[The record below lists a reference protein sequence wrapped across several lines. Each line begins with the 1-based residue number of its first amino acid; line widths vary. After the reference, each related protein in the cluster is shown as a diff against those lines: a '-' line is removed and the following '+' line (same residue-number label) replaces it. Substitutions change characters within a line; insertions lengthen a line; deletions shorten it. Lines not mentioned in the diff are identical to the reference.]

1 MKYFRLLLPLLLFAL
16 LLSGC
21 TGEPQPYEYTSG
33 EYTVTVDP
41 INQTITGN
49 GQVYTYTVERTQ
61 VADWYEITFP
71 DGSSYWWSDSGQFG
85 NGGWSD
91 DFDTDNWGY
100 AEFLVDALKQSAPR
114 EKQGS
119 VGIGF
124 LLICLGA
131 LNFFLP
137 EMSFH
142 FGYGWRFKNAE
153 PSEGY
158 LTFTRISGA
167 IIAVA
172 GLVYCFV

>member
-1 MKYFRLLLPLLLFAL
+1 MKQLKLVLPLLFLAL
-16 LLSGC
+16 VLSGC
-21 TGEPQPYEYTSG
+21 AGDPRPYEYTAQGIS
-33 EYTVTVDP
+33 VWVDP
-41 INQTITGN
+41 VAGTILHDGETIRYTTSGHGDNIHYTIT
-49 GQVYTYTVERTQ
+49 Y
-61 VADWYEITFP
+61 P
-71 DGSSYWWSDSGQFG
+71 DGSSYWWTDSGYVG
-85 NGGWSD
+85 AGGWSD
-91 DFDTDNWGY
+91 DYREDKYLPGD
-100 AEFLVDALKQSAPR
+100 FLVDALKQSAPR

-167 IIAVA
+167 IAAVA
-172 GLVYCFV
+172 GLVYCII